1 MGAGRRTENKVPH
14 IREDTMNRRSVIKL
28 AGATA
33 LASPFVLRG
42 ANAQGSTVKIGV
54 VGPRTGLMASGAAVT
69 HFPNFKLWE
78 HDVNTRGGL
87 KLKGGQ
93 KKVELIEYDDRSQ
106 PGETIKAVE
115 RLATQD

>member
-1 MGAGRRTENKVPH
+1 
-14 IREDTMNRRSVIKL
+14 MNRRSVIKL

-93 KKVELIEYDDRSQ
+93 KKVELIEYDDRRTRSTSSCRSTAPAIILPQ
-106 PGETIKAVE
+106 RRSSPNTAI
-115 RLATQD
+115 RW